1 MCHAIACSEVADVTS
16 KQTSSE
22 LVDATFE
29 AMREGFVEDS
39 SEEIRNLLSSL
50 HSLSG
55 SRGALEKSWPTL
67 RRLALLLKGGAASF
81 ELPLIGLAAQ
91 KLEDYLA
98 ATSSDETRVIAGL
111 VEFLDLLL
119 DLLNND
125 GQSQESASLLLRRL
139 PTGGDFDPSKVSKRD
154 IEVLL
159 VMPAGVA
166 ARVTEREL
174 RECGYRVTLVSSSF
188 AAIELAS
195 RTLPNLAIVSA
206 VMPDL
211 SGTDLAIGL
220 KAMPAT
226 RNIAVAVLTSLA
238 RDDASLTALPQT
250 VPVIRKGASF
260 GDDLTKALQDQFL
273 I

>member
-1 MCHAIACSEVADVTS
+1 MIS
-16 KQTSSE
+16 KQSSSE
-22 LVDATFE
+22 LADATFE
-29 AMREGFVEDS
+29 TMRKDFVDDS
-39 SEEIRNLLSSL
+39 SEEVRGLLSKL

-55 SRGALEKSWPTL
+55 SRAALEKSWPTL
-67 RRLALLLKGGAASF
+67 RRLGLSLKGGAASF
-81 ELPLIGLAAQ
+81 DLPLIGLAAQ
-91 KLEDYLA
+91 KLEDYLTA
-98 ATSSDETRVIAGL
+98 GSSDETRVIAGL
-111 VEFLDLLL
+111 VDFLDSLL
-119 DLLNND
+119 DLLNKG
-125 GQSQESASLLLRRL
+125 GQSQESAALLLRRL
-139 PTGGDFDPSKVSKRD
+139 PTGGEFDPSNVGKRD

-188 AAIELAS
+188 AAVELAS
-195 RTLPNLAIVSA
+195 RTLPNLAIISA

-226 RNIAVAVLTSLA
+226 RNIAVAVLTSLD
-238 RDDASLTALPQT
+238 RDDASLIVLPQT

-260 GDDLTKALQDQFL
+260 ADDLTRALQDQFL